1 MLPGLILLAAF
12 LYYPLAQAF
21 GLSVFSWNLLGKP
34 RFVGAA
40 QYEALLGS
48 STFIHSLGITLLY
61 TVVTSVLAYSLSIS
75 CALLL
80 NQRLR
85 GVKAARTVSIIPAI
99 IPMVIAGLLWR
110 FIYEPTSGPLN
121 TILEAVGIP
130 GQAWLQDSSLA
141 LGAIIVVS
149 VWKDFGIYMLVLLGG
164 LQQIPQGITEA
175 AIVDGTN
182 AWQRFTRVIF
192 PMLGPANLF
201 VLVMLIFNSFKV
213 FDQVWVMTGGG
224 PGDATMT
231 IITFLYTRLF
241 SDVGFAAAGTVV
253 LFLLVMIPLSLQFLS
268 RRKANA

>member
-1 MLPGLILLAAF
+1 MLPGLILLVAF

-21 GLSVFSWNLLGKP
+21 GLSAFSWKLLGQP

-40 QYEALLGS
+40 QYEALLAS
-48 STFIHSLGITLLY
+48 PTFVHSLGVTAMY
-61 TVVTSVLAYSLSIS
+61 TIVTSIVSYCLSLG

-85 GVKAARTVSIIPAI
+85 GVKAARTVSVIPAI
-99 IPMVIAGLLWR
+99 IPMVVAGLLWR

-121 TILEAVGIP
+121 TILGVFGIHGP
-130 GQAWLQDSSLA
+130 AWLQDSGLA
-141 LGAIIVVS
+141 LGSVIMVS

-164 LQQIPQGITEA
+164 LQQIPQEITEA
-175 AIVDGTN
+175 ARVDGAN
-182 AWQRFTRVIF
+182 AWQRFTRVVL
-192 PMLGPANLF
+192 PMLGAANVF
-201 VLVMLIFNSFKV
+201 VVVMLVFNSVKV

-231 IITFLYTRLF
+231 IVTFLYTRLF

-253 LFLLVMIPLSLQFLS
+253 LFLLVLIPLSIQMLG
-268 RRKANA
+268 RRRAAA